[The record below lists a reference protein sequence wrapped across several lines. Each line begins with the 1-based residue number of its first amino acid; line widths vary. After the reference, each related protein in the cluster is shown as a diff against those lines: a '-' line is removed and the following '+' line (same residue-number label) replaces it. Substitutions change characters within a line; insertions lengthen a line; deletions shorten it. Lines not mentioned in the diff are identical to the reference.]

1 MFLSLSLWVHLYHH
15 LSAPLSIFGVS
26 LSLFLYFSMVLSVI
40 PIIYLCVRVYLPL
53 STLCIYLSLTPSF
66 CNSQHRHRQGNSN
79 DEDEEGYATDS
90 GSVMTDYTSDTYN
103 DNYSSAYDDYDGGE
117 NSEWQEFWDEQAQ
130 GKYWYNNIS
139 GNLTVSFH
147 WCSFNCCDFS
157 VSLFVFLSVCL
168 FSKWNYCHYLQLLW
182 IIITYV
188 TVQLNIN
195 HRRISA
201 LI

>member
-1 MFLSLSLWVHLYHH
+1 
-15 LSAPLSIFGVS
+15 
-26 LSLFLYFSMVLSVI
+26 MVLSV
-40 PIIYLCVRVYLPL
+40 PRLIYLCVCVYLPL
-53 STLCIYLSLTPSF
+53 SPLCIYLSLTPSF

-103 DNYSSAYDDYDGGE
+103 DNYSSTYDDYDGGE

-147 WCSFNCCDFS
+147 
-157 VSLFVFLSVCL
+157 
-168 FSKWNYCHYLQLLW
+168 
-182 IIITYV
+182 
-188 TVQLNIN
+188 
-195 HRRISA
+195 
-201 LI
+201 

>member
-1 MFLSLSLWVHLYHH
+1 MLHLSHIACFSLSLLEFISTTIYLHH
-15 LSAPLSIFGVS
+15 YLSLVSLSLS
-26 LSLFLYFSMVLSVI
+26 LSLFLHGFIRTTNYLSV
-40 PIIYLCVRVYLPL
+40 CVRVSASLPPL
-53 STLCIYLSLTPSF
+53 HLPFSNSSF

-147 WCSFNCCDFS
+147 
-157 VSLFVFLSVCL
+157 
-168 FSKWNYCHYLQLLW
+168 
-182 IIITYV
+182 
-188 TVQLNIN
+188 
-195 HRRISA
+195 
-201 LI
+201 